1 MCIRVYEIL
10 MTSDELDRSERMAL
24 VGTTLDA
31 RMLLWA
37 QLRQI
42 RRTVGSGVEMRETA
56 FIDASGALCEGVE
69 WVMRHP
75 SRGWSA
81 LFTLY
86 FRELEVDRSGE
97 PISSSESLT
106 EADDGD
112 GDQDAGDDPF

>member
-1 MCIRVYEIL
+1 MPVGMYEIL

-42 RRTVGSGVEMRETA
+42 RRTVGTGVEMRETA

-69 WVMRHP
+69 WVMQHP
-75 SRGWSA
+75 SRRWSA

-86 FRELEVDRSGE
+86 FRQLEVGRSGE
-97 PISSSESLT
+97 SVSSSESLV

-112 GDQDAGDDPF
+112 GDQDAGDEPF